1 MAFKIT
7 YFNVKFDH
15 YIVTWHWY
23 YSWWSRD
30 RDQPLNIHTIQDMWL
45 NRVPMWIYHAH
56 ITFPNIIACMWLCN
70 INKHSLIINIVT
82 GRLPLLLHNYASA
95 LLWCSPVTLIAAVVV
110 VWVALVWPLAVND
123 LILSMACVAAG
134 GQWPDSQ
141 WRLCGR
147 WRSMTWFSVALV
159 WPLAVNDLILS
170 LGELEE
176 ALDALEVVV
185 TVLLVRKEV
194 VDRPEQTGI
203 NVNDTLINQLK
214 NYCTIYC
221 MC

>member
-1 MAFKIT
+1 M
-7 YFNVKFDH
+7 
-15 YIVTWHWY
+15 
-23 YSWWSRD
+23 
-30 RDQPLNIHTIQDMWL
+30 
-45 NRVPMWIYHAH
+45 
-56 ITFPNIIACMWLCN
+56 
-70 INKHSLIINIVT
+70 
-82 GRLPLLLHNYASA
+82 
-95 LLWCSPVTLIAAVVV
+95 TLIAAVVV
-110 VWVALVWPLAVND
+110 V
-123 LILSMACVAAG
+123 
-134 GQWPDSQ
+134 
-141 WRLCGR
+141 
-147 WRSMTWFSVALV
+147 SVALV

-214 NYCTIYC
+214 NYCTMYC

>member
-1 MAFKIT
+1 M
-7 YFNVKFDH
+7 
-15 YIVTWHWY
+15 
-23 YSWWSRD
+23 
-30 RDQPLNIHTIQDMWL
+30 
-45 NRVPMWIYHAH
+45 
-56 ITFPNIIACMWLCN
+56 
-70 INKHSLIINIVT
+70 
-82 GRLPLLLHNYASA
+82 
-95 LLWCSPVTLIAAVVV
+95 TLIAAVVV
-110 VWVALVWPLAVND
+110 V
-123 LILSMACVAAG
+123 
-134 GQWPDSQ
+134 
-141 WRLCGR
+141 
-147 WRSMTWFSVALV
+147 SVALV

>member
-1 MAFKIT
+1 MCEFLSSTVINGKDHHTLSQLIIMAFKIT

-110 VWVALVWPLAVND
+110 V
-123 LILSMACVAAG
+123 
-134 GQWPDSQ
+134 
-141 WRLCGR
+141 
-147 WRSMTWFSVALV
+147 SVALV

>member
-1 MAFKIT
+1 M
-7 YFNVKFDH
+7 
-15 YIVTWHWY
+15 
-23 YSWWSRD
+23 
-30 RDQPLNIHTIQDMWL
+30 
-45 NRVPMWIYHAH
+45 
-56 ITFPNIIACMWLCN
+56 
-70 INKHSLIINIVT
+70 
-82 GRLPLLLHNYASA
+82 
-95 LLWCSPVTLIAAVVV
+95 
-110 VWVALVWPLAVND
+110 
-123 LILSMACVAAG
+123 
-134 GQWPDSQ
+134 
-141 WRLCGR
+141 
-147 WRSMTWFSVALV
+147 

-214 NYCTIYC
+214 NYCTMYY

>member
-1 MAFKIT
+1 M
-7 YFNVKFDH
+7 
-15 YIVTWHWY
+15 
-23 YSWWSRD
+23 
-30 RDQPLNIHTIQDMWL
+30 
-45 NRVPMWIYHAH
+45 
-56 ITFPNIIACMWLCN
+56 
-70 INKHSLIINIVT
+70 
-82 GRLPLLLHNYASA
+82 
-95 LLWCSPVTLIAAVVV
+95 
-110 VWVALVWPLAVND
+110 
-123 LILSMACVAAG
+123 
-134 GQWPDSQ
+134 
-141 WRLCGR
+141 
-147 WRSMTWFSVALV
+147 

-214 NYCTIYC
+214 NYCTMYC

>member
-1 MAFKIT
+1 M
-7 YFNVKFDH
+7 
-15 YIVTWHWY
+15 
-23 YSWWSRD
+23 
-30 RDQPLNIHTIQDMWL
+30 
-45 NRVPMWIYHAH
+45 
-56 ITFPNIIACMWLCN
+56 
-70 INKHSLIINIVT
+70 
-82 GRLPLLLHNYASA
+82 
-95 LLWCSPVTLIAAVVV
+95 
-110 VWVALVWPLAVND
+110 
-123 LILSMACVAAG
+123 
-134 GQWPDSQ
+134 
-141 WRLCGR
+141 
-147 WRSMTWFSVALV
+147 